1 MPEMGTRSSLF
12 WTTESSTSYRA
23 QTVQCEDVKPNQTK
37 RVTCIIFI
45 DIQSTHFTIFLESC
59 EFTPGCIRGG
69 GSLTIPCGD
78 DWRGLA
84 KCGEH
89 GWLYSVFGW
98 YVIWWSNY
106 QCSEWPGG
114 WSSGTALAYTSMIFT
129 CVTLPRLGTAE
140 HPGFPEV
147 HAERMTCVSS
157 IKTEWNRS
165 KWYQDGTLVAMI
177 EKALRNEKLQALCKH
192 LQP

>member
-1 MPEMGTRSSLF
+1 
-12 WTTESSTSYRA
+12 
-23 QTVQCEDVKPNQTK
+23 
-37 RVTCIIFI
+37 
-45 DIQSTHFTIFLESC
+45 
-59 EFTPGCIRGG
+59 
-69 GSLTIPCGD
+69 
-78 DWRGLA
+78 
-84 KCGEH
+84 
-89 GWLYSVFGW
+89 
-98 YVIWWSNY
+98 
-106 QCSEWPGG
+106 
-114 WSSGTALAYTSMIFT
+114 MIFT

-157 IKTEWNRS
+157 IKAEWNRS